1 MRVRE
6 VRRSKTKE
14 RTSAKEASDL
24 VNLNEFNIFERVTL
38 PLELSASSVPPH

>member
-6 VRRSKTKE
+6 VRRSKT
-14 RTSAKEASDL
+14 KEASDL